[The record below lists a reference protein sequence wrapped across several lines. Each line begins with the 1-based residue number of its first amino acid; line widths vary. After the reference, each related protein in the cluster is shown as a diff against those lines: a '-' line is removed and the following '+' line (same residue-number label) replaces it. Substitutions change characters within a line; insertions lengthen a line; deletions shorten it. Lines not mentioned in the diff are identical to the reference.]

1 MAAISVFL
9 DSVTNLFFGPKYFL
23 IFSVLFFKSKNT
35 SGTMEIFLSKFL
47 RSLLNKLDCFSSS
60 VRIIS
65 PGSIL

>member
-47 RSLLNKLDCFSSS
+47 K
-60 VRIIS
+60 VY
-65 PGSIL
+65 